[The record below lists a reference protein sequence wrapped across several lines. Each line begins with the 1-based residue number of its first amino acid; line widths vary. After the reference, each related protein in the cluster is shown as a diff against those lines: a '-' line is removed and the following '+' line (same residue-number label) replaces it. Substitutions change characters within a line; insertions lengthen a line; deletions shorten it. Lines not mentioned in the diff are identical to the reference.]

1 MKAFL
6 STSLQN
12 SIFGHK
18 NYLNLS
24 DLKIKSVI
32 RPQIPNN
39 LYFLFCSLIIIFG
52 HFKSNFQLN
61 INCSLH
67 SNKLK
72 HLNHFELTLIAA
84 ILISNDIF
92 SRLKKYIFYIINSF
106 NLFLEFENSY
116 SFRTL
121 SREI

>member
-1 MKAFL
+1 MTPRLFVFWYNYCIAVNESVFKYLTTELNFRA
-6 STSLQN
+6 
-12 SIFGHK
+12 K

-52 HFKSNFQLN
+52 GHFKSNFQLN
-61 INCSLH
+61 INCSLY

-92 SRLKKYIFYIINSF
+92 SRLKKNIFFISLIV
-106 NLFLEFENSY
+106 
-116 SFRTL
+116 
-121 SREI
+121 